1 MRKLVWLL
9 AILPLFVLKTWAQSP
24 INLTISNIKNTNGSI
39 LISVFNSADGFPS
52 DDKKAIAKYKI
63 EKISGVTAKFKIT
76 GLKPGKYAV
85 SILHDENNDQI
96 CNTNILGIPNE
107 GIGCSNNPKS
117 VMGPPKYKDSEFEYT
132 GESITLHIKMKY
144 I

>member
-1 MRKLVWLL
+1 MRKLVWLF

-24 INLTISNIKNTNGSI
+24 INLSISNIKNTNGSI
-39 LISVFNSADGFPS
+39 LISVFSSADGFPG
-52 DDKKAIAKYKI
+52 DDKKAIAKFKI
-63 EKISGVTAKFKIT
+63 EKITGSTATFKIT

-85 SILHDENNDQI
+85 SLLHDENNDLV

-117 VMGPPKYKDSEFEYT
+117 VMGPPKYKDSEFVYT
-132 GESITLHIKMKY
+132 GESITLNIKMKY
-144 I
+144 L